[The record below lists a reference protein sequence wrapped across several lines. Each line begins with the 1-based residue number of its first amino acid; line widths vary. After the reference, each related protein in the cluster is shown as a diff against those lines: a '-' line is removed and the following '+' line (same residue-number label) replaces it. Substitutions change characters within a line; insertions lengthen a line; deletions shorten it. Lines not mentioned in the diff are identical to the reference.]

1 MAEVYLLM
9 NPNHHEVN
17 DARDLI
23 FAAYSTKEA
32 ADRRRQTVIAAQ
44 YEFHDWDQ
52 RRAEAGREFRRVNNL
67 ARPTYRLN
75 IPPLEQQQYA
85 RDLDIYES
93 TVAKFDEQYVSDHPE
108 PPNPETWND
117 LVVVKVEYL
126 D

>member
-9 NPNHHEVN
+9 VSNHHEV
-17 DARDLI
+17 DDPRDLI
-23 FAAYSTKEA
+23 FAAYTKQEEA
-32 ADRRRQTVIAAQ
+32 VQRRQAIIDAQAVIN
-44 YEFHDWDQ
+44 DWDQ

-67 ARPTYRLN
+67 ARPTYRLGV
-75 IPPLEQQQYA
+75 PPLGRQQYA

>member
-9 NPNHHEVN
+9 YSNHHEVD

-44 YEFHDWDQ
+44 AVINDWDQ

-75 IPPLEQQQYA
+75 MPPLEQQQYA